1 MKIYISG
8 PITNAEMCESRFNKA
23 AGYLRN
29 KGYQAINPYSIPAPR
44 NPDFNGRDDWSYY
57 MRESVKLLAQA
68 DQIYMLDGW
77 EDSIGAT
84 IEHNLARDLNL
95 PIMYEQDDY
104 KYV

>member
-1 MKIYISG
+1 MKIYVSG
-8 PITNAEMCESRFNKA
+8 PITNADMCESRFNNA
-23 AGYLRN
+23 AEYLRN
-29 KGYQAINPYSIPAPR
+29 QGHQAINPYAIPAPR
-44 NPDFNGRDDWSYY
+44 KSNGRDEWSYY

-84 IEHNLARDLNL
+84 IEHNLARDLNF
-95 PIMYEQDDY
+95 PIMYEKDDH